1 MTQPL
6 LSEPPSGSPAPEGIV
21 DGRYQLR
28 RVLASGGCARVY
40 AAEHV
45 YTHRMVALK
54 LPQGGS
60 ATHNMK
66 RARREIELLSRVK
79 GPGIVELIDANEI
92 DGQIYIALELLEGRT
107 LGGLLAARGKL
118 SVNET
123 LKVGIEVGNAL
134 ARCHE
139 KSVVHRDVKPSNLFI
154 TVNERMVLLD
164 FGIAKLLGPSDEWH
178 ERVTTD
184 RTVPG
189 TPEYMAP
196 ESLVGAVPT
205 AHADQYSLGVTL
217 YECLTGTVPFD
228 GKHGEVL
235 MKLSDARPRSVR
247 DLRPDVSP
255 EFAKLIDRCLERH
268 PEDRFV
274 SARELVCALEA
285 CLKVNPDSVSLLF
298 RGPTPH
304 HEARE
309 ATTLAAV
316 PTAKQQNDAASRRKH
331 PRVPYNTL
339 ARIRCADG
347 STIDGRVEE
356 VSEGGLQFV
365 GDRAIAIG
373 VDTFIR
379 FALPASGRVT
389 EVAATSRWNRSLRGN
404 NATGFEFSR
413 IPDAARAE
421 IKKYAEIMRAD

>member
-6 LSEPPSGSPAPEGIV
+6 LSESPSSSPAPEGIV

-28 RVLASGGCARVY
+28 RMLASGGCARVY

-45 YTHRMVALK
+45 FTHRMVALK

-60 ATHNMK
+60 AAHNMK
-66 RARREIELLSRVK
+66 RARREIELLSRVQ
-79 GPGIVELIDANEI
+79 GPGIVELVDANEI

-118 SVNET
+118 GIDET
-123 LKVGIEVGNAL
+123 LKVGIEVGTAI
-134 ARCHE
+134 ARCHD
-139 KSVVHRDVKPSNLFI
+139 KSVLHRDIKPSNLFI
-154 TVNERMVLLD
+154 TVNERLVLLD
-164 FGIAKLLGPSDEWH
+164 FGIAKLLAPSDEWAD
-178 ERVTTD
+178 RVTVD
-184 RTVPG
+184 RAVPG

-196 ESLVGAVPT
+196 ETLVGAAPT
-205 AHADQYSLGVTL
+205 SHADQYSLGVTL

-235 MKLSDARPRSVR
+235 MKLSESPPRPVR
-247 DLRPDVSP
+247 ELRPDISP
-255 EFAKLIDRCLERH
+255 EFAKVIDRCLEKH

-285 CLKVNPDSVSLLF
+285 CLKVKADTISLLF
-298 RGPTPH
+298 RGPGPAH
-304 HEARE
+304 HERE

-316 PTAKQQNDAASRRKH
+316 PTAKQQNDAATRRKH

-339 ARIRCADG
+339 ARIRCSDG

-365 GDRAIAIG
+365 ADRPVAIG
-373 VDTFIR
+373 QSTFIR

-404 NATGFEFSR
+404 NATGFEFSQ

-421 IKKYAEIMRAD
+421 IRKYAEIMRAD

>member
-6 LSEPPSGSPAPEGIV
+6 LSESPSSSPAPEGIV

-45 YTHRMVALK
+45 FTHRMVALK

-60 ATHNMK
+60 AVHNVK
-66 RARREIELLSRVK
+66 RARREIELLSRVQ
-79 GPGIVELIDANEI
+79 GPGIVELVDANEL

-118 SVNET
+118 SIEET

-134 ARCHE
+134 ARCHD
-139 KSVVHRDVKPSNLFI
+139 KSVLHRDIKPSNLFV
-154 TVNERMVLLD
+154 TLDEHLVVLD
-164 FGIAKLLGPSDEWH
+164 FGIAKLLTPSDEWAD
-178 ERVTTD
+178 RVTAD
-184 RTVPG
+184 RAVPG

-196 ESLVGAVPT
+196 EVLVGAAPT
-205 AHADQYSLGVTL
+205 SHADQYSLGVTL

-228 GKHGEVL
+228 GKQVM
-235 MKLSDARPRSVR
+235 MKVTEARPPSIQE
-247 DLRPDVSP
+247 LRPDISP
-255 EFAKLIDRCLERH
+255 EFAEVIDRCLERH

-285 CLKVNPDSVSLLF
+285 CLKVKAETISLLF
-298 RGPTPH
+298 RGPDPAH
-304 HEARE
+304 HERE

-316 PTAKQQNDAASRRKH
+316 PTAKQKDAGTRRKY

-365 GDRAIAIG
+365 GETAIPIG
-373 VDTFIR
+373 QSAFIR
-379 FALPASGRVT
+379 FALPASGKVT
-389 EVAATSRWNRSLRGN
+389 EVAGMSRWNRSLRGT
-404 NATGFEFSR
+404 NATGFEFSQ
-413 IPDAARAE
+413 ISDAARAE
-421 IKKYAEIMRAD
+421 ICKYAEIMRGD